1 MCRVLGVSRSG
12 LYASRRRP
20 LKSSRQ
26 DADAELIE
34 HIRRVHSASRETYG
48 SPRIHAD
55 LRSSGIRVGHTRVER
70 LMREN
75 GIRAQVRRPFRRTTD
90 SNHDH
95 PIAPNLLDREFDP
108 KRPNQV
114 WATDITYIWT
124 REGWLYL
131 AVVMDLFSRR
141 IVGWSM
147 ADHMRTDLVTNAMDM
162 ALGNRLPDSDL
173 MHHSDRGCQYT
184 SLAYRQLLA
193 RHSITVSMSRRAECY
208 DNAVVESFFGT
219 LKTELIYRS
228 SWSSRTSV
236 RSAIH
241 EYIEVFYNRRRRHSR
256 LGYVCPAEFEDNFQA
271 AGAA

>member
-20 LKSSRQ
+20 ASSARQ
-26 DADAELIE
+26 EADAELLG
-34 HIRRVHSASRETYG
+34 HIRRVHSVSRETYG

-55 LRSSGIRVGHTRVER
+55 LRHDGIRVGRNRVER

-75 GIRAQVRRPFRRTTD
+75 GIRARVRRPFRRTTD
-90 SNHDH
+90 SAHGY
-95 PIAPNLLDREFDP
+95 PVAPNLLDREFDP

-147 ADHMRTDLVTNAMDM
+147 ADHMRTGLVANAMAM
-162 ALGNRLPDSDL
+162 ALGNRLPDGDL
-173 MHHSDRGCQYT
+173 MHHSDRGSQYA
-184 SLAYRQLLA
+184 SVAYRQLLEQ
-193 RHSITVSMSRRAECY
+193 HSITVSMSRRAECY

-228 SWSSRTSV
+228 TWLDRASV

-241 EYIEVFYNRRRRHSR
+241 EYTEVFYNRRRRHSR
-256 LGYVCPAEFEDNFQA
+256 LGYLCPAEFEDNFHAAQA
-271 AGAA
+271 A